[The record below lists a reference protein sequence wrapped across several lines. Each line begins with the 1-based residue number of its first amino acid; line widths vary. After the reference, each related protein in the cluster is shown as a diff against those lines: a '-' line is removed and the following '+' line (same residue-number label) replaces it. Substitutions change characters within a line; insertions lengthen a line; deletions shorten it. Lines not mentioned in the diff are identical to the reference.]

1 MTLTRFRQ
9 TWQWLVAENRFHR
22 VILVVALGT
31 NLLTLSALLQAERTV
46 VLVPPI
52 LESQVNIARDSASQ
66 DVKEAW
72 ALFVTELL
80 GNVTPTNAPYL
91 RRTLEPLLSPGL
103 RRAIADSLDA
113 QVEALRRDQV
123 SVRFEPRSIHYDA
136 VRDRV
141 LVSGQQ
147 ISTGPAAAPVR
158 RPRLYEVRVTF
169 RHYRPVIT
177 HLDAY
182 QTLRERAA
190 DGPEPALWAPEEAE
204 WAPDPVW
211 GRGAAFTAPPV
222 VDPEAPPQP
231 EPRRNP

>member
-1 MTLTRFRQ
+1 MTLARFRQ
-9 TWQWLVAENRFHR
+9 TWQWLVAENHFHR
-22 VILVVALGT
+22 GILIVLLGT
-31 NLLTLSALLQAERTV
+31 NLLTLFALLQAERTV

-52 LESQVNIARDSASQ
+52 LERQVNVARDSASQ

-80 GNVTPTNAPYL
+80 GNVTPSNAPYL
-91 RRTLEPLLSPGL
+91 RQTLEPLLSPAL

-123 SVRFEPRSIHYDA
+123 SVRFEPKSIHYDA

-141 LVSGQQ
+141 LISGKQ
-147 ISTGPAAAPVR
+147 ISTGPAAAPVT

-169 RHYRPVIT
+169 RNYRPTIT

-182 QTLRERAA
+182 QTLRERTAETSEGAVWEEGAA
-190 DGPEPALWAPEEAE
+190 DHTDWVPDATLSSASASSTAPET
-204 WAPDPVW
+204 P
-211 GRGAAFTAPPV
+211 
-222 VDPEAPPQP
+222 
-231 EPRRNP
+231 